1 MKPIL
6 TLAAVVAMVLTLAAP
21 VAAYHD
27 SDETHPFGSDAFERT
42 WARTDKPVADLNVS
56 RTWMWG
62 PSPYTNIL
70 QEEYA
75 ESPAGH
81 RWVRYFDKSRMEI
94 NNPAGDESSLW
105 YVTNGLL
112 VSEMVDGFYQT
123 GDSQFDS
130 SPEPAA
136 IGIAGDPDS
145 GAPTYAD
152 IHNLGLRD
160 VAPAAAGAPLIT
172 RLESGGTIGMT
183 VNDES
188 LIVEGVTAGPLA
200 EPTQHRVASVFW
212 QFMNSEGLVYDTTAA
227 ATITDDLFINP
238 YYATGYPITEAYWS
252 NVAVGGTEQDVL
264 WQCFER
270 RCLTYTP
277 GNDAGW
283 QVEAGNV
290 GQHYYRWRYT
300 TQPATL
306 FFVAIEDGGQS
317 GTPIG
322 CGDSLVGTTVL
333 IEKSATT
340 EAAITNALQKLFAM
354 HDQYY
359 GESGLYNALYTSD
372 LEVASVS
379 ISGDA
384 ATVALTGQLLIGGEC
399 DEPRIEG
406 QLEAVVLQFPGINS
420 VTFTLNGDPLLPVV

>member
-1 MKPIL
+1 MPQRIL
-6 TLAAVVAMVLTLAAP
+6 TALALIASLAMVALAGAQP
-21 VAAYHD
+21 TRAYHEGD
-27 SDETHPFGSDAFERT
+27 GTQHPFADPAFEATWNRSDAGVTPDGDTT
-42 WARTDKPVADLNVS
+42 WL
-56 RTWMWG
+56 WG
-62 PSPYTNIL
+62 PSPYT
-70 QEEYA
+70 EGMHEDYA
-75 ESPAGH
+75 EAPGGQ
-81 RWVRYFDKSRMEI
+81 RLVQYFDKSRMEI
-94 NNPAGDESSLW
+94 NNPDGDADSVW

-112 VSEMVDGFYQT
+112 VVEMVEGWYQT
-123 GDSQFDS
+123 GDATFDET
-130 SPEPAA
+130 PDPAA
-136 IGIAGDPDS
+136 INIAGDPAGDD
-145 GAPTYAD
+145 GFGPTYAD
-152 IHNLGLRD
+152 ISEFGLRD
-160 VAPAAAGAPLIT
+160 EPAAEVGTTLINRIDSEGNITADETLAAHDVSGAE
-172 RLESGGTIGMT
+172 R
-183 VNDES
+183 VD
-188 LIVEGVTAGPLA
+188 VTSIDH
-200 EPTQHRVASVFW
+200 TVASVFW
-212 QFMNSEGLVYDTTAA
+212 DRMVQIGADYDDNA
-227 ATITDDLFINP
+227 F
-238 YYATGYPITEAYWS
+238 YVTGYPITEAYWS

-322 CGDSLVGTTVL
+322 CGDSLIPTATL
-333 IEKSATT
+333 IEKSTT
-340 EAAITNALQKLFAM
+340 TADAITNTLQKLFAM